1 MALDPVDARA
11 VPLAERVD
19 PGRQVGTSLSQILV
33 EPDLDA
39 RRTVPGRLQQI
50 EQDNFIPAEHVRCES
65 HAEDVRDV
73 ERNVPG
79 FTVTRTGH
87 RAPCFG

>member
-1 MALDPVDARA
+1 MRAR

-19 PGRQVGTSLSQILV
+19 PGRQVGTSLGQVLV

-50 EQDNFIPAEHVRCES
+50 EQDIFIPAEYIRCES
-65 HAEDVRDV
+65 HAEHVRDV

-79 FTVTRTGH
+79 FSVTRTGH
-87 RAPCFG
+87 HAACLG